1 MRTETNISRYDDNL
15 CKTGDCLSNHLFSKH
30 PNLLERDCDCRYVS
44 INEEVS
50 NEFLIQVLNKQ
61 FGLSRLR
68 QFYEPKY
75 RSSQN
80 KCVNLRLA
88 KSLFPRDCD
97 SQVETLQPYE
107 KIS

>member
-1 MRTETNISRYDDNL
+1 MISFHKVARFQLDY
-15 CKTGDCLSNHLFSKH
+15 H
-30 PNLLERDCDCRYVS
+30 NLLERDLDCRYVS

-50 NEFLIQVLNKQ
+50 NEILIQVLNKQ

-80 KCVNLRLA
+80 KCVNLRLV
-88 KSLFPRDCD
+88 KSLFPRDLDVC
-97 SQVETLQPYE
+97 
-107 KIS
+107 